1 MSNCYAVDVDMR
13 AVAEAIKDYKHICW
27 YPSSGEDF
35 KPLLFLSDWYYKK
48 NNVPMDE
55 GQITP
60 DLFIFTYYA
69 GFHSHDTE
77 LRGYGDAYEQIQNG
91 YCEPGS
97 SFIHVSYKNSSTDI
111 IVKSFEKLRD
121 LQLSFDT
128 ELAAFEKGPDYN
140 SAFLMKVEVISR
152 INEKVNTYETSIMYV
167 AALNEMF
174 AERVLIPNRIK
185 TEYLIIIRYG
195 TGFGGGNGKGFT
207 WILSDYKELGIKY
220 LVTSHCVQSE
230 FSETESDKP
239 YPNITGLYGID
250 GKQWTKDVP
259 VVWYKLT

>member
-1 MSNCYAVDVDMR
+1 MR
-13 AVAEAIKDYKHICW
+13 TTEDAIRQYNHICW
-27 YPSSGEDF
+27 YPSAGEDF
-35 KPLLFLSDWYYKK
+35 KTLLFISYWYYQK
-48 NNVPMDE
+48 NSIPMDE
-55 GQITP
+55 GQVLP
-60 DLFIFTYYA
+60 DLFIFTDYV
-69 GFHSHDTE
+69 GFHSRDTD
-77 LRGYGDAYEQIQNG
+77 LRGYGEAYEQIQNG

-121 LQLSFDT
+121 LQLPFNT
-128 ELAAFEKGPDYN
+128 ELAAFEKGLDYN

-152 INEKVNTYETSIMYV
+152 INEEVNTYETSIMYV

-220 LVTSHCVQSE
+220 LVTSHCVQRE
-230 FSETESDKP
+230 FSETESDKS
-239 YPNITGLYGID
+239 YPNITGIYGID

>member
-1 MSNCYAVDVDMR
+1 MR
-13 AVAEAIKDYKHICW
+13 TVEEAIKNYKHICW
-27 YPSSGEDF
+27 YPSAGEDF
-35 KPLLFLSDWYYKK
+35 KPLLFISDWYYKK
-48 NNVPMDE
+48 NSVPMDE
-55 GQITP
+55 GQVLP
-60 DLFIFTYYA
+60 ELFIFTDYA
-69 GFHSHDTE
+69 GFYSHDTE
-77 LRGYGDAYEQIQNG
+77 LRCYGNAYEQIQNG
-91 YCEPGS
+91 YCKPDS
-97 SFIHVSYKNSSTDI
+97 CFIHVSYKNSSTDI

-121 LQLSFDT
+121 LQLPFDS

-152 INEKVNTYETSIMYV
+152 INEEVKTYETSIMYV
-167 AALNEMF
+167 AALNELF
-174 AERVLIPNRIK
+174 AERVLIPNRFK

-220 LVTSHCVQSE
+220 LVTSHCVQGE
-230 FSETESDKP
+230 FSETKSDKP
-239 YPNITGLYGID
+239 YPNITGIYGID